1 MNEVLNIHQDF
12 VDLPLKKFTSSEID
26 ILMAICYKCQDK
38 ESNEVKLNFEDI
50 RKLAHYKN
58 KNEVQFVNSIRETNK
73 KLMGLNFEI
82 GDDKHF
88 VQFVLFP
95 TFDVNTEEG
104 ILKVKVNEP
113 FAYILNDLNFYT
125 RLELQESSSLKSG
138 YSKQIYKKLK
148 RFKTTGIWI
157 VKLEDFRE
165 YLDIP
170 KSFKVGMIDK
180 RVINPALEELS
191 PYFDGLKVTKQY
203 KKSSSGK
210 GRPSVVGYEFTFKLQ
225 LQKERPALSDN
236 FKRTGRICSVCGR
249 EFVEIPTSDKSRVF
263 FGHTNS
269 DREETGC
276 DLIYKTISELDG
288 QLPESKEEEVSS
300 EEAKRREENKKK
312 INSIFGKLFK

>member
-1 MNEVLNIHQDF
+1 MNEILNIHQDF
-12 VDLPLKKFTSSEID
+12 VDLPLKKFNASEID

-38 ESNEVKLNFEDI
+38 ECNEVTLNLDDIKKLADYKAKDEKQFLKSVDKTNEKLLSLNFKI
-50 RKLAHYKN
+50 G
-58 KNEVQFVNSIRETNK
+58 NERVFSR
-73 KLMGLNFEI
+73 
-82 GDDKHF
+82 
-88 VQFVLFP
+88 FVLFP
-95 TFDVNTEEG
+95 QFDVNADKGT
-104 ILKVKVNEP
+104 LKVKVNEP

-125 RLELQESSSLKSG
+125 SLELQESSSLKSG

-157 VKLEDFRE
+157 VKIDDFKE

-170 KSFKVGMIDK
+170 KSYRVTNIDQF
-180 RVINPALEELS
+180 VINPTLEELS
-191 PYFDGLKVTKQY
+191 PYFEGLKVTKQY

-210 GRPSVVGYEFTFKLQ
+210 GRPSVVGYEFTFKQQ
-225 LQKERPALSDN
+225 LQKEKPALSDN

-249 EFVEIPTSDKSRVF
+249 GFVEIPTNDKSRVF
-263 FGHTNS
+263 FGHTNF

-288 QLPESKEEEVSS
+288 QLPESKKEEVSS